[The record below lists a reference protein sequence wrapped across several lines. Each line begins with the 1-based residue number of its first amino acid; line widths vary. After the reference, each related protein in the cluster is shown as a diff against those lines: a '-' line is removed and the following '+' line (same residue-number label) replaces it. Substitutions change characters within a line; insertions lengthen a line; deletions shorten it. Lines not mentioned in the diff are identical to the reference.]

1 MTNKKLLK
9 KSDLWLY
16 IMLSGILIACL
27 SPVTLG
33 GTWRKVFDKNRKEH
47 PGAITDNFRS
57 ADKAAFAAATAN
69 AALGLGI
76 MGAGMLMCAKKTKE
90 RG

>member
-16 IMLSGILIACL
+16 VMLLGILVTWV
-27 SPVTLG
+27 SPMTFTE
-33 GTWRKVFDKNRKEH
+33 TWRKVFDENRKEH

-69 AALGLGI
+69 TALGLGV

-90 RG
+90 RE